1 MRPWAKLW
9 RRESS
14 RFKSLPLAARAIA
27 AYVLKFVDAE
37 GALPLGRRDV
47 VTAVALAVSAEPSE
61 RRWLKP
67 AVEALLA
74 HEYLVVR
81 DGLLVVGNFPR
92 YQDETRREN
101 DVRPTSEQR
110 SPDVDTT
117 LVERSSNVDPT
128 FTRREISVSTRKDTL
143 AQNVLSSER
152 EKIEKERDSKRE
164 STRARLV
171 KGFQKRWQD
180 ARKAMWPGTKQDP
193 EWDAAAKF
201 ITTTAEMRGVSV
213 ESLATE
219 ALDSW
224 FADEWV
230 IANKHPTANFPRHIA
245 KHIDKSPMP
254 ATTPQPAAPK
264 SPERAALS
272 AALAALEAARGRPE
286 EPEATERVMAARR
299 AVARSEGPAMTK
311 AAS

>member
-9 RRESS
+9 RRESA

-27 AYVLKFVDAE
+27 SYVLKFVDAE
-37 GALPLGRRDV
+37 GALPLGKRDV

-81 DGLLVVGNFPR
+81 EGLLVVGNFPR
-92 YQDETRREN
+92 YQDESRREN
-101 DVRPTSEQR
+101 DARPTSEQR
-110 SPDVDTT
+110 SPDVGTT
-117 LVERSSNVDPT
+117 LVEHSPDVDPT
-128 FTRREISVSTRKDTL
+128 LTRREISVSARKDTL

-152 EKIEKERDSKRE
+152 EEIEKKRESKRE

-230 IANKHPTANFPRHIA
+230 IANKYPDTNFPKHIA
-245 KHIDKSPMP
+245 KHIDR
-254 ATTPQPAAPK
+254 ATQPGARPTTGAEAAANAECA
-264 SPERAALS
+264 SIRAELE
-272 AALAALEAARGRPE
+272 ALEGVPGSADRRGQLETALDAARDRL
-286 EPEATERVMAARR
+286 RIARG
-299 AVARSEGPAMTK
+299 AQ
-311 AAS
+311 